1 MPTLLAW
8 PSRKV
13 WQSLEKKQLNARGVN
28 IKLKLKNFQ
37 TLQHSKSFKNPIHSQ
52 QDLIQVLFLLL
63 NEMHIPENFQFRL
76 IGIEFINYRPKL
88 TTFNCHYGKCCFFI
102 QKNNF

>member
-8 PSRKV
+8 SSRKV

-37 TLQHSKSFKNPIHSQ
+37 TLQHSKVLNPIHSQ

-76 IGIEFINYRPKL
+76 IGIGVLSITN
-88 TTFNCHYGKCCFFI
+88 
-102 QKNNF
+102 

>member
-1 MPTLLAW
+1 
-8 PSRKV
+8 
-13 WQSLEKKQLNARGVN
+13 EKKQLNARGVN

-76 IGIEFINYRPKL
+76 IGIGVYQLQTKADDFQL
-88 TTFNCHYGKCCFFI
+88 SLW
-102 QKNNF
+102 